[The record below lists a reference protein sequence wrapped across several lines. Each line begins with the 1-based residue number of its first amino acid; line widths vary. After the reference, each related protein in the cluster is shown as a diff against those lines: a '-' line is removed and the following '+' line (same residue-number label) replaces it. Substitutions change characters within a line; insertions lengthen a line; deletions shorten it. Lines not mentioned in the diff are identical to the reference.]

1 MNKKEIL
8 AKLEEQASKTETKKL
23 GIKEVSA
30 LLDFVDTSEEDRV
43 AIINHLED
51 NGLLVTTKGFSSM
64 SAIQKQIHRFIND
77 TLLGD
82 LMKNGKSTIVVSPE
96 DLKSLVSEAS
106 GNGEKYYVLNK
117 KGDLIKPS
125 CNNTNITEQRKV
137 RELKAMQEQMTK

>member
-8 AKLEEQASKTETKKL
+8 AKLEKQASTTDTKKL

-30 LLDFVDTSEEDRV
+30 LLDFVDTSEDDRV
-43 AIINHLED
+43 SIINHLED
-51 NGLLVTTKGFSSM
+51 NGLLVTPKGFSSM

-106 GNGEKYYVLNK
+106 SHGEKYYVLNK